1 MSKVQTLDI
10 AAASAEAEPLQSASA
25 APSLQII
32 LTVRARDKAEGVQ
45 VILLLRAETRGQ
57 AGDQAESAEV
67 REMRGV

>member
-32 LTVRARDKAEGVQ
+32 LPVRARDKAEGVQ
-45 VILLLRAETRGQ
+45 VILLLRA
-57 AGDQAESAEV
+57 
-67 REMRGV
+67 

>member
-10 AAASAEAEPLQSASA
+10 AAASAEAEPLQSASK

-32 LTVRARDKAEGVQ
+32 LTVRAGDKAEGVQ

-57 AGDQAESAEV
+57 AGD
-67 REMRGV
+67 